1 MSFIA
6 VGIGVSLVGSALGAH
21 SANKAKKAA
30 ERKEAKAAEE
40 LGRLKDT
47 YSQLDTSNPYANM
60 ENKFE
65 DMTIDQRQFDLQT
78 QQSQQAQ
85 AQALQGVS
93 EAAGGSGVAQ
103 VAQALAQQGQIASEQ
118 AGSSIGM
125 QERENQMKERTMAT
139 NLQHKERQREVW
151 ARNRKKDIA
160 GTLLG
165 MSQQEVGAYREQAAA
180 ANQAKWDAIA
190 GGVESVGNMLVQPP
204 GASGSSFNSGRQ
216 NSSGDPYEGMDYTP
230 CPGLVG

>member
-6 VGIGVSLVGSALGAH
+6 VGIGLSVAGSVLGAR
-21 SANKAKKAA
+21 SANKAKKEA
-30 ERKEAKAAEE
+30 ERKEAAAAKE
-40 LGRLKDT
+40 LDRLKDT

-65 DMTIDQRQFDLQT
+65 DMTIDQRQFDLEM
-78 QQSQQAQ
+78 QQNQQKQAQ
-85 AQALQGVS
+85 VLEGAS
-93 EAAGGSGVAQ
+93 EAAGSSGIAG
-103 VAQALAQQGQIASEQ
+103 VAQALAEQGRLASRQ

-125 QERENQMKERTMAT
+125 QEKENQMKERSMAS
-139 NLQHKERQREVW
+139 NLQTKERQGEVW
-151 ARNRKKDIA
+151 SRNRKKDIA

-204 GASGSSFNSGRQ
+204 GSGGSSFNSGRQ
-216 NSSGDPYEGMDYTP
+216 SSDPYEGMDYTP
-230 CPGLVG
+230 CPGMM